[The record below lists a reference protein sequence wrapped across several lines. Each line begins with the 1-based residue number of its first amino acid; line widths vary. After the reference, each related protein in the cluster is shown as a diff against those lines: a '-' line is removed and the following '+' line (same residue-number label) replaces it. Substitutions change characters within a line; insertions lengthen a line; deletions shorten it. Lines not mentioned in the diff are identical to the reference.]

1 MTLSRLLK
9 LTVLTAI
16 GFIAFYGFVFYS
28 ASHGDAF
35 RSFAAWSKRSPIFQK
50 KFGEVKGVHLKLLG
64 GYSEKTRGD
73 KGSARFVANVAGTQ
87 SSSDVNVIMDQKD
100 GVWVVQRVEGEG
112 NFIVTNEQ

>member
-35 RSFAAWSKRSPIFQK
+35 RSFAAWSKRSPVFQK

-87 SSSDVNVIMDQKD
+87 SSGDVNVIMDQKD